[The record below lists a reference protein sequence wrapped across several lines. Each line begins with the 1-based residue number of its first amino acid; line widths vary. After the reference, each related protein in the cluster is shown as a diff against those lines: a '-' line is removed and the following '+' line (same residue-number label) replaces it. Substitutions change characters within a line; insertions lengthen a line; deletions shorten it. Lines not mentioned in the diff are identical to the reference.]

1 MKVITSSLQQVIIR
15 CRYSRTGVPKAPV
28 WGPVLVH
35 RSDHCSRRQVCKRS
49 ISCRLRQPAQLVSLI
64 CDVISGTGC
73 GVSSLT
79 LRFKDVWLLHAHAHT
94 QAHALLSAASS
105 LSGISRGKFYKLQK
119 IKVRTKPHHTIVKGL
134 QFNLGSLKSS
144 TWL

>member
-1 MKVITSSLQQVIIR
+1 MKVISSSLQQVIIR

-28 WGPVLVH
+28 LGPVLVH

-94 QAHALLSAASS
+94 HTSTCSPQCS
-105 LSGISRGKFYKLQK
+105 LFFVWYFKRQVIQTSKDQGENKTTS
-119 IKVRTKPHHTIVKGL
+119 HHC
-134 QFNLGSLKSS
+134 
-144 TWL
+144 